1 MKNLYDFPHS
11 LMYIRRDF
19 QLQQDKPYLAFTC
32 PKATIKTL
40 RTRSEICLKLK
51 FKNKCTETTL
61 PNRVLLSLLLTLNV
75 FFTQF

>member
-40 RTRSEICLKLK
+40 EQDLKY
-51 FKNKCTETTL
+51 
-61 PNRVLLSLLLTLNV
+61 V
-75 FFTQF
+75 